1 MKRKEKEKQII
12 LSQSF
17 LSTIE
22 CFPKMFTSSCVVTS
36 SALSVFLS
44 GTKILLFSPS
54 INNHNLPAIID
65 GYVTFII
72 TNKYTIFFKIY
83 PLVDP
88 FAANKIIHT
97 SWYFYIIILAFAP
110 ACACS
115 SSAWW
120 NIIFKDLHDSSINV
134 KIKCIKSTETETM
147 QCFLTCFWVAEKEYS
162 YIFFYSNCYRMD
174 FEQCINFQSTFTF
187 LFTADHS
194 LVVGEYTCLLNIPLN
209 LITSFR

>member
-1 MKRKEKEKQII
+1 MNASLKCLLPPVSWHLLHYQCFYLARKSCYFHLLSII
-12 LSQSF
+12 
-17 LSTIE
+17 I
-22 CFPKMFTSSCVVTS
+22 
-36 SALSVFLS
+36 
-44 GTKILLFSPS
+44 IYLL
-54 INNHNLPAIID
+54 LLM
-65 GYVTFII
+65 VMLLKLLQ
-72 TNKYTIFFKIY
+72 TNISTIFFKIY

-162 YIFFYSNCYRMD
+162 NIFFNSNCYIMD

-194 LVVGEYTCLLNIPLN
+194 LVVGEWVSIRACWTFLLI
-209 LITSFR
+209 